1 MEPLDP
7 KYTHVEL
14 NLISVQVW
22 LQLLL
27 DLDWHAWIIK
37 VKVKLDFKTMTP
49 ILLNIKYTCTAQE
62 KKKMTE
68 TLMVNLFPT
77 EDAVLS
83 LNCCVLPQVRHQ
95 AQEGQL
101 QEQQEV

>member
-37 VKVKLDFKTMTP
+37 VKVKLDFK
-49 ILLNIKYTCTAQE
+49 
-62 KKKMTE
+62 KK
-68 TLMVNLFPT
+68 F
-77 EDAVLS
+77 
-83 LNCCVLPQVRHQ
+83 
-95 AQEGQL
+95 
-101 QEQQEV
+101 

>member
-1 MEPLDP
+1 MCAGALTRPSTRHLLP
-7 KYTHVEL
+7 KNFEKTALRKRVGIFTVKMRAGHIYGNYCTHY
-14 NLISVQVW
+14 
-22 LQLLL
+22 
-27 DLDWHAWIIK
+27 
-37 VKVKLDFKTMTP
+37 
-49 ILLNIKYTCTAQE
+49 ILYDCTAQE
-62 KKKMTE
+62 KKKMSELLT

>member
-1 MEPLDP
+1 MTNMRYAYFV
-7 KYTHVEL
+7 KYQVHIIYCT
-14 NLISVQVW
+14 IVQLRKRKNVR
-22 LQLLL
+22 
-27 DLDWHAWIIK
+27 H
-37 VKVKLDFKTMTP
+37 F
-49 ILLNIKYTCTAQE
+49 
-62 KKKMTE
+62 E